1 MTTPVTR
8 YAGLVSRTIAYLT
21 DALLVAV
28 TFTAG
33 TVVVGLIASVI
44 GIEAQDLARAVTSAY
59 LLLLPASLVTYNLL
73 FWGLAGR
80 TPGMALVGVRVVT
93 TRGRPVSWPAALVRA
108 VVLAYFPL
116 GALWVL
122 VDRRHQGVHDKLART
137 AVIGTTVLAPA
148 DAAQLTP
155 RVARGSRSE
164 SIQRR

>member
-1 MTTPVTR
+1 VTTTATR

-44 GIEAQDLARAVTSAY
+44 GIEAQALARAVTSAY
-59 LLLLPASLVTYNLL
+59 LLVLPASLATYNLL

-80 TPGMALVGVRVVT
+80 TPGMALVGVRVAT
-93 TRGRPVSWPAALVRA
+93 TRGRAVSWPAALVRA

-116 GALWVL
+116 GALWML
-122 VDRRHQGVHDKLART
+122 VDRRRQGVHDKLAGT
-137 AVIGTTVLAPA
+137 AVIRTIIPARAP
-148 DAAQLTP
+148 
-155 RVARGSRSE
+155 VG
-164 SIQRR
+164 